1 MCFINLR
8 HVESYAWIDTFGWQ
22 WRAHSTNSCA
32 VIIGKLAPYSSNS
45 SDNFWYEY
53 FWNPFLPLQLYQTVP
68 ENTKRFRYHFFL
80 NFRIRGI
87 WRIEEFG
94 LHTYLYRLETG
105 VWSTPRGTRVTQ
117 LLLSQKQHVIWLLR
131 LYICCLFLS
140 MRRACILGFCTLGSA
155 LGYCYKTMLKYSLKR
170 G

>member
-32 VIIGKLAPYSSNS
+32 VIIGKLAAYSSNS

-68 ENTKRFRYHFFL
+68 ENTKRSRYHFFL

-117 LLLSQKQHVIWLLR
+117 LLLSQKQHVIASIYMLLVFKYAPCLHFR
-131 LYICCLFLS
+131 LLYFRLS
-140 MRRACILGFCTLGSA
+140 IRLL
-155 LGYCYKTMLKYSLKR
+155 L
-170 G
+170 